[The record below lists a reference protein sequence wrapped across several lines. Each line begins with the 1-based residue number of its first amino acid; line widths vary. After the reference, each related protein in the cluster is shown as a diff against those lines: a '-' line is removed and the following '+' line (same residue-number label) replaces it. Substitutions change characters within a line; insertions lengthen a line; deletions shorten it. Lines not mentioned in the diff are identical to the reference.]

1 MRRLLPI
8 LSLALALAA
17 AAPAQARWFP
27 LDRVDAGDV
36 QRPVVDLGLEEGGGL
51 VYVKTD
57 ANGSRA
63 WLSRLASRGWTKPAA
78 LSGPGTTEAAV
89 AAGERGRLAAA
100 WIQDGIV
107 YGALVGAPATP
118 LSTGGGAQ
126 GLAIE
131 MGVNGVAYAVW
142 AQNGDVRAARL
153 SESTWEPVPTAVD
166 VDPAR
171 AAGAGA
177 LRPKVAV
184 AADGS
189 ALVVWGEVFADGS
202 THVLARRIY
211 GTTLSA
217 LPQDATLAGGSA
229 DSPEVD
235 IEYDRSYAWVAFR
248 QDAGGASHSFAR
260 RLRAS
265 TFEAPFALDAGNASA
280 GPAIAMSSSGIGHAV
295 SVAGGL
301 LLGAPLRDDV
311 FSAAR
316 RTDRGGAVTNA
327 AVATSERNDTAVAWR
342 AGADASA
349 VVRARLA
356 PDDGRIR
363 GTALLSRATLGPVAP
378 GALSASS
385 NRIGDVAVAFVQGA
399 PGARS
404 VGAAVH
410 DLPPS
415 PPALRNLPEVVG
427 RSVLVRWAAGQHF
440 GGPQRFRV
448 LVDGRVSGTT
458 SARTLRVRL
467 RRGKHRINV
476 VGVDR
481 RGQRSERGR
490 RQTVVARG

>member
-1 MRRLLPI
+1 MRRILSI
-8 LSLALALAA
+8 LSLALFLTAT
-17 AAPAQARWFP
+17 APAQARWFP
-27 LDRVDAGDV
+27 LDPVDTGDV
-36 QRPVVDLGLEEGGGL
+36 QRPVVDLGIEEGGGL

-57 ANGSRA
+57 GGGSRA
-63 WLSRLASRGWTKPAA
+63 WLSRLASRGWTQPAA
-78 LSGPGTTEAAV
+78 LSGPGATEAAV

-118 LSTGGGAQ
+118 LSAGGGAQ
-126 GLAIE
+126 GLAME

-153 SESTWEPVPTAVD
+153 SDSTWEAVPSPVD

-202 THVLARRIY
+202 THVLARLIY

-248 QDAGGASHSFAR
+248 QDAGGASRSFAR

-265 TFEAPFALDAGNASA
+265 TFEAPFPLDGGNASA
-280 GPAIAMSSSGIGHAV
+280 GPAIAMSSSGTGHAV

-301 LLGAPLRDDV
+301 LLGAPLRDDA

-327 AVATSERNDTAVAWR
+327 VLATSERNDTAVAWR
-342 AGADASA
+342 AGADANA

-356 PDDGRIR
+356 PDGGRLR
-363 GTALLSRATLGPVAP
+363 GTALLSRGRLGPVAP

-404 VGAAVH
+404 VGAAMY

-415 PPALRNLPEVVG
+415 APTLRNLPDVVG
-427 RSVLVRWAAGQHF
+427 RRVLVRWTPGQHF
-440 GGPQRFRV
+440 GGPQRYRV
-448 LVDGRVSGTT
+448 LVGGRVAGTT
-458 SARTLRVRL
+458 SGTSLSVRL
-467 RRGKHRINV
+467 RPGKHRISV

-481 RGQRSERGR
+481 RGQRSERAR
-490 RQTVVARG
+490 RQTVVVRG